1 MGSFIYLSLMRMPF
15 SYISFQLDDRAVDEL
30 LAKTFENYLTW
41 CKFLGR
47 KSNIWLPSV
56 KQEIQQ
62 HKLLYIALYLL
73 IWGEASNVRLMP
85 ECLCYI
91 FHHMSYEL
99 YGVLSGAVSLITGEK
114 VRPAYGGDDESFLN
128 DVVKPIYNVIFQH
141 KRTRMEDLITQHG
154 ETMMTSMNSFGLPI
168 ALSLVGPCALTM
180 ISFLYQMRLRTL
192 RVFVDQDYQG
202 YRMALKVVLA
212 VFH

>member
-128 DVVKPIYNVIFQH
+128 DVVKPIYNVIFQEAQKNKNGGSDH
-141 KRTRMEDLITQHG
+141 STWRNYDDLN
-154 ETMMTSMNSFGLPI
+154 EFFWLDTMLSCCI
-168 ALSLVGPCALTM
+168 AFS
-180 ISFLYQMRLRTL
+180 
-192 RVFVDQDYQG
+192 
-202 YRMALKVVLA
+202 
-212 VFH
+212 